1 MAKIRQA
8 VGERMMRKM
17 QHNTGSREGLSVK
30 IKFEGDLK
38 EVRSLAKGIYGE
50 RGFQVE
56 RRADVKAWK

>member
-1 MAKIRQA
+1 
-8 VGERMMRKM
+8 MRKM